1 MEFST
6 DQRHAET
13 LDFLREVRDYL
24 AAWPPHP
31 ANRAFLARIDEH
43 LAEPMHRLI
52 ASAQHEREAGAYSP
66 AGKCVLQVHLQA
78 NVVTVSLPEPTQ
90 SADDEK
96 VIAARWRK
104 ASSRLATS
112 IPSGIVRPST
122 LQTFVM

>member
-31 ANRAFLARIDEH
+31 ANREFLARIEAH
-43 LAEPMHRLI
+43 LPQPMHRVI
-52 ASAQHEREAGAYSP
+52 AHAQHKREAAAYSP

-78 NVVTVSLPEPTQ
+78 NVVTVSLPEK
-90 SADDEK
+90 SKAVDDET
-96 VIAARWRK
+96 VIKALNQGIELTLKPAR
-104 ASSRLATS
+104 RL
-112 IPSGIVRPST
+112 
-122 LQTFVM
+122 

>member
-31 ANRAFLARIDEH
+31 ANREFLARIEEH
-43 LAEPMHRLI
+43 LAQPMHRVI
-52 ASAQHEREAGAYSP
+52 ADAQHKREAAAYSP

-78 NVVTVSLPEPTQ
+78 NVVTVSLPEKPQ
-90 SADDEK
+90 AVDDEK
-96 VIAARWRK
+96 VIAALRHGVKLTLKPARK
-104 ASSRLATS
+104 L
-112 IPSGIVRPST
+112 
-122 LQTFVM
+122 

>member
-43 LAEPMHRLI
+43 LAEPMHRIRGLLVF
-52 ASAQHEREAGAYSP
+52 SAISDG
-66 AGKCVLQVHLQA
+66 
-78 NVVTVSLPEPTQ
+78 TQ
-90 SADDEK
+90 S
-96 VIAARWRK
+96 
-104 ASSRLATS
+104 
-112 IPSGIVRPST
+112 
-122 LQTFVM
+122 

>member
-6 DQRHAET
+6 DQRYAET

-43 LAEPMHRLI
+43 LAEPMHRVI
-52 ASAQHEREAGAYSP
+52 AGAQHEREAGAYSP

-90 SADDEK
+90 SVDDEK
-96 VIAARWRK
+96 VIAALRRGVK
-104 ASSRLATS
+104 LTLKPARRL
-112 IPSGIVRPST
+112 
-122 LQTFVM
+122 